1 MKRLGTALAI
11 VLALAGCT
19 SSRGQRAQQAGG
31 VDVTRTHLG
40 GQIARAQIAVE
51 PVNAADANN
60 PDFAAFAGTVERHL
74 VRHGYAIAE
83 NRRASEQIARVTVT
97 QGSRAALTTGWPA
110 GLGAASRGSN
120 QVATL
125 LDVRIQRRSDGSVF
139 WQGRAVAEMPSGTPR
154 AQVVER
160 LAEALFRDFPGES
173 GRTIRV
179 R

>member
-1 MKRLGTALAI
+1 MKKLGIAFA
-11 VLALAGCT
+11 VALALAGCQT
-19 SSRGQRAQQAGG
+19 SRGGGGSAGG

-60 PDFAAFAGTVERHL
+60 PEFGAFADAVERHL
-74 VRHGYAIAE
+74 VRHGYTIAP
-83 NRRASEQIARVTVT
+83 NRPASEQIARVTVT

-110 GLGAASRGSN
+110 GGGPGSRQAN
-120 QVATL
+120 VVATL
-125 LDVRIQRRSDGSVF
+125 LDVRIQRRSDGTVF
-139 WQGRAVAEMPSGTPR
+139 WQGRAVTETPSGTAR
-154 AQVVER
+154 TAVVER